1 MILKNL
7 LRRKTRSVLTVLGIA
22 LGIAAIVALTTIGA
36 GFADS
41 FGNLFAT
48 SDADLTL
55 SQADAYDLFLSSLD
69 EGIGEQVAR
78 MPQVQAV
85 AGIIY
90 SGVRLEGIP
99 FEGQIQLRPVGIV
112 AVQSQDRFFVSRRGR

>member
-7 LRRKTRSVLTVLGIA
+7 LRRKTRSILTILGVA
-22 LGIAAIVALTTIGA
+22 LGIAAIVALTAIGA
-36 GFADS
+36 GMADS

-55 SQADAYDLFLSSLD
+55 SQADAYDVFLSSLD
-69 EGIGEQVAR
+69 EDIWERVATI
-78 MPQVQAV
+78 PQVQSV

-99 FEGQIQLRPVGIV
+99 FFLVFAYNPQ
-112 AVQSQDRFFVSRRGR
+112 